1 MDSRTL
7 SLKSFDDFKFMKTKL
22 LYLLS
27 VLFSLGA
34 TAQVSNVDSIRNQFE
49 ADARQTVE
57 DFEAYSQ
64 QAYEDYLAYE
74 RQARQEYEAYTSS
87 INAVWGDTLTDTRT
101 EWVAYNADRTERS
114 VVDFETGHIDVEV
127 ALDENATDEEVKSK
141 LEQAIEQLLT
151 NRGTTCAYASK
162 VDTSKPIAK
171 QPILDGL
178 IDLSAYELETDEQVA
193 ATPTR
198 KAPPT
203 PVVKGQDLPVYA
215 QVQPV
220 IPEKKEKKKKSS
232 GVTTSTLAERRA
244 QAAAQA
250 RKKAEEKV
258 AKWKQSPRTVAQRV
272 VQTVVPKVSTVKGG
286 DGKER
291 KVVKVEMS
299 LVKDNIS
306 KNAALY
312 KDLVAE
318 FSNRFQVE
326 QPLIF
331 AIMEQESA
339 FNPQAKSWVPAYGLM
354 QLVPKSGGRDA
365 YRYVYKTD
373 RICES
378 SYLFDPRNNIELGTA
393 YLRVLLNQFGKVS
406 DDGCR
411 RLCVI
416 AAYNT
421 GAGNVSRC
429 FIGSTKLAN
438 AFPTIN
444 QMDYTRL
451 YNHLITQLP
460 YDETRNYVKKVVQR
474 REKYLK

>member
-1 MDSRTL
+1 MRTHIL
-7 SLKSFDDFKFMKTKL
+7 
-22 LYLLS
+22 LLS
-27 VLFSLGA
+27 ASFFSLCA
-34 TAQVSNVDSIRNQFE
+34 SAQVSEIDSIRNQFE
-49 ADARQTVE
+49 AEARQTVD

-64 QAYEDYLAYE
+64 QAYEDYMAYE
-74 RQARQEYEAYTSS
+74 RQARQEFEAYVNS
-87 INAVWGDTLTDTRT
+87 INAVWGDTLTDTQK
-101 EWVAYNADRTERS
+101 EWVSYSDDRSERS
-114 VVDFETGHIDVEV
+114 VVDFETGRIDVEV
-127 ALDENATDEEVKSK
+127 ALDEGASEEEVKSR
-141 LEQAIEQLLT
+141 LQQAVEQLLN
-151 NRGTTCAYASK
+151 NRGTTCPYNSK
-162 VDTSKPIAK
+162 VDASNPIAK
-171 QPILDGL
+171 QPILEGL
-178 IDLSAYELETDEQVA
+178 LDLSPYELPTDDMVEA
-193 ATPTR
+193 KPKR

-203 PVVKGQDLPVYA
+203 PVVKGKDLPTYTADKVVA
-215 QVQPV
+215 QP
-220 IPEKKEKKKKSS
+220 KKDTTKP
-232 GVTTSTLAERRA
+232 TSTLADRKA
-244 QAAAQA
+244 QAKERAA
-250 RKKAEEKV
+250 EKV
-258 AKWKQSPRTVAQRV
+258 ARWTQSTAEIAKRIVEKTV
-272 VQTVVPKVSTVKGG
+272 TKVTTITGG

-291 KVVKVEMS
+291 KVAKVEMA

-318 FSNRFQVE
+318 FSARFQVE
-326 QPLIF
+326 QPLIY

-373 RICES
+373 HIPES
-378 SYLFDPRNNIELGTA
+378 SYLFNPRNNIELGTA
-393 YLRVLLNQFGKVS
+393 YLRVLLNQFGKVE
-406 DDGCR
+406 DMGCR
-411 RLCVI
+411 QLCVI

-438 AFPTIN
+438 AFPSIN

>member
-1 MDSRTL
+1 MRTHIL
-7 SLKSFDDFKFMKTKL
+7 
-22 LYLLS
+22 LLS
-27 VLFSLGA
+27 ASFFSLCA
-34 TAQVSNVDSIRNQFE
+34 SAQVSEIDSIRNQFE
-49 ADARQTVE
+49 AEARQTVE

-64 QAYEDYLAYE
+64 QAYEDYMAYE
-74 RQARQEYEAYTSS
+74 RQARQEFEAYVNS
-87 INAVWGDTLTDTRT
+87 INAVWGDTLTDTQK
-101 EWVAYNADRTERS
+101 EWVSYSDDRSERS
-114 VVDFETGHIDVEV
+114 VVDFETGRIDVEV
-127 ALDENATDEEVKSK
+127 ALDEGASEEEVKSR
-141 LEQAIEQLLT
+141 LQQAVEQLLN
-151 NRGTTCAYASK
+151 NRGTTCPYKSEVDASN
-162 VDTSKPIAK
+162 PIAK
-171 QPILDGL
+171 QPILEGL
-178 IDLSAYELETDEQVA
+178 LDLTPYELPTDDMVEA
-193 ATPTR
+193 KPKR

-203 PVVKGQDLPVYA
+203 PVVKGKDLPTYTADKVVA
-215 QVQPV
+215 QPKKDKTQP
-220 IPEKKEKKKKSS
+220 
-232 GVTTSTLAERRA
+232 TSTLADRKA
-244 QAAAQA
+244 QAKEKAAEKIA
-250 RKKAEEKV
+250 RWTQSTAEIAKRIVEK
-258 AKWKQSPRTVAQRV
+258 TVA
-272 VQTVVPKVSTVKGG
+272 TVKTITGG

-291 KVVKVEMS
+291 KVAKVEMA

-318 FSNRFQVE
+318 FSARFQVE
-326 QPLIF
+326 QPLIY

-393 YLRVLLNQFGKVS
+393 YLRVLLNQFGKVE
-406 DDGCR
+406 DAGCR
-411 RLCVI
+411 QLCVI

-444 QMDYTRL
+444 QLDYTRL
-451 YNHLITQLP
+451 YNHLISELP
-460 YDETRNYVKKVVQR
+460 YEETRNYVKKVVQR

>member
-1 MDSRTL
+1 
-7 SLKSFDDFKFMKTKL
+7 MKKRI

-27 VLFSLGA
+27 MLFSLGA
-34 TAQVSNVDSIRNQFE
+34 TAQVSEVDSVRNQFE
-49 ADARQTVE
+49 AEASQTVE

-64 QAYEDYLAYE
+64 QAYEEYMAYE
-74 RQARQEYEAYTSS
+74 RQARQEYEAYVNS

-101 EWVAYNADRTERS
+101 EWVAYSNDRSERS
-114 VVDFETGHIDVEV
+114 IVDFETGHIDIEV
-127 ALDENATDEEVKSK
+127 ALDEDASEDEVNRR
-141 LEQAIEQLLT
+141 LESAIEQLLT
-151 NRGTTCAYASK
+151 NRGTTCAYRST
-162 VDTSKPIAK
+162 VDASKPISK
-171 QPILDGL
+171 QPILEGL
-178 IDLSAYELETDEQVA
+178 VDLTAYETATDEQV
-193 ATPTR
+193 TVKPDR
-198 KAPPT
+198 KAPPKPVVKGKDLPVYTPSET
-203 PVVKGQDLPVYA
+203 PVVKKDTT
-215 QVQPV
+215 
-220 IPEKKEKKKKSS
+220 KKKSS
-232 GVTTSTLAERRA
+232 SVATSTLAERRA

-250 RKKAEEKV
+250 KKKADDKV
-258 AKWKQSPRTVAQRV
+258 AKWKQSPKTIAKRVVETVAP
-272 VQTVVPKVSTVKGG
+272 TVTTVKGG
-286 DGKER
+286 DGKDR

-331 AIMEQESA
+331 AIMEQESS

-438 AFPTIN
+438 AFPAIN

>member
-1 MDSRTL
+1 MRT
-7 SLKSFDDFKFMKTKL
+7 SFFL
-22 LYLLS
+22 LAM
-27 VLFSLGA
+27 LFALHA
-34 TAQVSNVDSIRNQFE
+34 TAQVNQLDSIRNQFE
-49 ADARQTVE
+49 TDARQTVD

-64 QAYEDYLAYE
+64 QAYEEYMAYE
-74 RQARQEYEAYTSS
+74 RQARQEFEAYVSS

-114 VVDFETGHIDVEV
+114 VVDFETGFIDVEV
-127 ALDENATDEEVKSK
+127 ALDENATDAEVRSK

-151 NRGTTCAYASK
+151 NRGTTCAYSSK
-162 VDTSKPIAK
+162 VDASKPIAK
-171 QPILDGL
+171 QPILEGL
-178 IDLSAYELETDEQVA
+178 VDLSAYESDTDEKV
-193 ATPTR
+193 TVTSSR

-203 PVVKGQDLPVYA
+203 PVVKGKELPVYTPS
-215 QVQPV
+215 QPATPV
-220 IPEKKEKKKKSS
+220 KTDSAKKKSS
-232 GVTTSTLAERRA
+232 SVAKSTLAERRA

-250 RKKAEEKV
+250 KKKADEKV
-258 AKWKQSPRTVAQRV
+258 AKWKQSPKTVAQRV
-272 VQTVVPKVSTVKGG
+272 VEKVVPKVTTVTGG

-291 KVVKVEMS
+291 KVATVQMT
-299 LVKDNIS
+299 LVADNIS

-331 AIMEQESA
+331 AIMEQESS

-378 SYLFDPRNNIELGTA
+378 SYLFNPRNNIELGTA
-393 YLRVLLNQFGKVS
+393 YLRVLLNQFGKVN
-406 DDGCR
+406 DEGCR

-438 AFPTIN
+438 AFPSIN
-444 QMDYTRL
+444 QLDYTGL
-451 YNHLITQLP
+451 YNHFLTKLP

>member
-1 MDSRTL
+1 MKTQILL
-7 SLKSFDDFKFMKTKL
+7 SLAL
-22 LYLLS
+22 LLS
-27 VLFSLGA
+27 LPAV
-34 TAQVSNVDSIRNQFE
+34 AQVSELDSLRNQFE
-49 ADARQTVE
+49 TEAGQMVD

-64 QAYEDYLAYE
+64 QAYEEYMAYE
-74 RQARQEYEAYTSS
+74 RQARQEYEAYLGA
-87 INAVWGDTLTDTRT
+87 INTVWGDTLTDTRT
-101 EWVAYNADRTERS
+101 EWVSYSKDMRERS
-114 VVDFETGHIDVEV
+114 VVDFETGRVDVEV
-127 ALDENATDEEVKSK
+127 ALDGTESESEVRKK
-141 LEQAIEQLLT
+141 LEAAVEQLLT
-151 NRGTTCAYASK
+151 NRGTTCPYKSK
-162 VDTSKPIAK
+162 VDDSKPIAK
-171 QPILDGL
+171 SPILEGL
-178 IDLSAYELETDEQVA
+178 IDLSAYERPTDEMVEA
-193 ATPTR
+193 KPKR
-198 KAPPT
+198 KAAPA
-203 PVVKGQDLPVYA
+203 PVVKGKDLPTYEPQEVT
-215 QVQPV
+215 PK
-220 IPEKKEKKKKSS
+220 PKKETEEKKSVKTP
-232 GVTTSTLAERRA
+232 TTKPNNAFAERRA
-244 QAAAQA
+244 QAQAQA
-250 RKKAEEKV
+250 KAKAADKV
-258 AKWKQSPRTVAQRV
+258 AKWKESPKTVAKRV
-272 VQTVVPKVSTVKGG
+272 VETVKPKVTTVKGG
-286 DGKER
+286 DGQER
-291 KVVKVEMS
+291 KVVKVEMA
-299 LVKDNIS
+299 LVTDNVS

-331 AIMEQESA
+331 AIMEQESS

-354 QLVPKSGGRDA
+354 QLVPTSGGRDA

-378 SYLFDPRNNIELGTA
+378 SYLFNPRNNIELGTA